1 MKLKDNKVNDHKI
14 SSEVNEIHSTNNRI
28 YALNNNL
35 NELSRKYK
43 KVKTKRKEEEEKEKL
58 LINKIKRIRSKE
70 FQLKKSKEK
79 YIKSQI
85 YLTDR
90 NAFNKYVNRP
100 TETDIENKEEKER
113 KKVITETNKVI
124 IPHNN
129 SMKLINNIE
138 LNSYNEIMK
147 KICENK
153 ERNKSNSQNELDDNI
168 KTVNISDK
176 KSFITIN
183 NNDKSCNYNESFK
196 KEILHHKRI
205 IQIINN
211 GNKVK
216 YSYNFNNIIE
226 NEMLNINDSQKRKK
240 KKIIP
245 NVWNPQKCKNKKIN
259 VIRKN
264 DIKKDNINNNLESKT
279 NLNDN
284 KDKNKQQKNRNGN
297 IKQMKK
303 PKVLMTYTEKEKEK
317 EKEKDKNKKINTN
330 NKEEE
335 NKKIKDLNLFKKSLF
350 IKKNNSYKRFCSTLT
365 KKDITNK
372 IDFTKREYSKTPD
385 KVKENNNKN
394 IDNKC
399 NETNIN
405 HIKLEKIKNPSKKL
419 HELNRKS
426 ITASNFYSF
435 RNSNQIIKSEK
446 NLMNIL
452 TNHIS
457 TKRDLKLL
465 KNKSLSFS
473 QSIEKKRKFLGLNI
487 KFNENNIITEKYKQ
501 DLNNDEIIITD
512 DIIPTINNN
521 LYSTMRNKYVD
532 NNNSVNINNNKDES
546 RTFIKVTKLS
556 DLVDINN
563 NEKNKNKNKTINN
576 NETSFNIKLINNN
589 NNKSLSAN
597 RSIKLISNNRVQNL
611 TYKKII
617 VNNSKKKDNYSQNIT
632 QKKRSMKKLDYFL
645 TDKNYLFSPGKK
657 EGNKEISE

>member
-28 YALNNNL
+28 CTLNNSL
-35 NELSRKYK
+35 SELFRKYK
-43 KVKTKRKEEEEKEKL
+43 KVKTKRKVEEEKEKL
-58 LINKIKRIRSKE
+58 LINKLKRIRSKE
-70 FQLKKSKEK
+70 LQLKKSKEK
-79 YIKSQI
+79 FIKSQI
-85 YLTDR
+85 YLTDKS
-90 NAFNKYVNRP
+90 AFNKNVNRP
-100 TETDIENKEEKER
+100 SETDIGNIEEKEP
-113 KKVITETNKVI
+113 KKVITETNKVH

-129 SMKLINNIE
+129 SMKLVNNLE

-147 KICENK
+147 KICKNK
-153 ERNKSNSQNELDDNI
+153 ERNKSNSKNELDDNI
-168 KTVNISDK
+168 KTVNLSDK
-176 KSFITIN
+176 RSFVTIN
-183 NNDKSCNYNESFK
+183 NNDKSCNYNDSFK

-216 YSYNFNNIIE
+216 YSYNFNHVIE
-226 NEMLNINDSQKRKK
+226 NGMLNINDSQKRKK

-245 NVWNPQKCKNKKIN
+245 NVWNPQKGKNKKIN

-279 NLNDN
+279 NLDDN
-284 KDKNKQQKNRNGN
+284 KDKNKQQNNRNVI

-303 PKVLMTYTEKEKEK
+303 PKVLFTYTEKEKEK
-317 EKEKDKNKKINTN
+317 EKDKKINTN
-330 NKEEE
+330 NQEEE

-350 IKKNNSYKRFCSTLT
+350 RKKNNSYKRFCSTLT
-365 KKDITNK
+365 KKDIINK

-385 KVKENNNKN
+385 KVRENNNKN
-394 IDNKC
+394 IDNKR

-405 HIKLEKIKNPSKKL
+405 HIILEKIKNPSKKSN
-419 HELNRKS
+419 EVNQKN
-426 ITASNFYSF
+426 ITARNFYSL

-452 TNHIS
+452 TNHTS
-457 TKRDLKLL
+457 TKRDLKKL

-487 KFNENNIITEKYKQ
+487 KLNENNNENNIITEKYKQ
-501 DLNNDEIIITD
+501 DLNNDEIIIIE
-512 DIIPTINNN
+512 DIIPMNNNN
-521 LYSTMRNKYVD
+521 LYSTMRNKDVD
-532 NNNSVNINNNKDES
+532 NNNGVNINNNKNES

-556 DLVDINN
+556 DLGDKNN

-576 NETSFNIKLINNN
+576 NGTSFNIKLINNN

-597 RSIKLISNNRVQNL
+597 RSIKHISNNRVQNL

-617 VNNSKKKDNYSQNIT
+617 TNNSKKKDNYSQNIT
-632 QKKRSMKKLDYFL
+632 QKKRSMKKLDYL
-645 TDKNYLFSPGKK
+645 HTEKNYFFSPQKK
-657 EGNKEISE
+657 EENKEILE